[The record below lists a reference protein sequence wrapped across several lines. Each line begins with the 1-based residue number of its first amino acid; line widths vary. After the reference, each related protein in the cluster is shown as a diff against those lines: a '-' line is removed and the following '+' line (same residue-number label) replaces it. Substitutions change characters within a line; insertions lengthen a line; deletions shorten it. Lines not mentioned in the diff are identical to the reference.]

1 MAFAGEGCNARV
13 GASVAVSEL
22 AAFGCWVA
30 LLSQV
35 ERRATHAPCRIYSV
49 LRKCSVPHTTN
60 GWKLHLL
67 AHLTDTVWVFF
78 GAITLRLCNCQTSNR
93 HHTRSQRKKR
103 TAKENAAP
111 ANFACTQRQAKQCP
125 PPDASRQQYFDLPEL
140 TSTDYP
146 RVSTRGI
153 AKTLHRK
160 HIDRQRYQTPT
171 ARQTD
176 HHQSWWW
183 STTKT

>member
-67 AHLTDTVWVFF
+67 AHLTDTVWVFS
-78 GAITLRLCNCQTSNR
+78 GQS
-93 HHTRSQRKKR
+93 H
-103 TAKENAAP
+103 
-111 ANFACTQRQAKQCP
+111 FACAIAKPATATTQGANEKNAQRRKTQRQQFSHAHNDKQSNAP
-125 PPDASRQQYFDLPEL
+125 PPTQVDNNILICLS
-140 TSTDYP
+140 
-146 RVSTRGI
+146 
-153 AKTLHRK
+153 
-160 HIDRQRYQTPT
+160 
-171 ARQTD
+171 
-176 HHQSWWW
+176 
-183 STTKT
+183 